1 MAAVGMTDPAQCV
14 FVGDRPF
21 DDVHGAKSM
30 GMRAVLVPNSDVPSF
45 PGSVP
50 DAVVSRLADLRPLI
64 GSWLAAAPD

>member
-1 MAAVGMTDPAQCV
+1 MADPAECV

-45 PGSVP
+45 PGAAP
-50 DAVVSRLADLRPLI
+50 DAVISRLADLRPLI
-64 GSWLAAAPD
+64 GSWLGEAPA